1 MTQAAPEIQIPAFRA
16 TNTKTAV
23 AIIIAVSAAVFGFL
37 IWLIYVKSA
46 AGYTSHIIGALPA
59 INAGLNTLSS
69 IFLIAALIAV
79 LNQQYTRH
87 MKLMLSALASSALF
101 FVCYVIYHNAHGDTK
116 FTHTGPVRPIYFS
129 ILISHIILSGIVL
142 PLILTS
148 FYLALAGKYALHRR
162 VSRIT
167 YPIWLYVSV
176 TGVVIFVMLKIFAA

>member
-1 MTQAAPEIQIPAFRA
+1 MTQVPQLQVPAFRA
-16 TNTKTAV
+16 ANTGVAV
-23 AIIIAVSAAVFGFL
+23 SIIIAVSAAVFGFL
-37 IWLIYVKSA
+37 IWLLYVKPA
-46 AGYTSHIIGALPA
+46 AGYTSQIIGALPA
-59 INAGLNTLSS
+59 VNAGLNTLST

-79 LNQQYTRH
+79 LNRQYTRH
-87 MKLMLSALASSALF
+87 MKLMLSALSSSALF

-129 ILISHIILSGIVL
+129 ILISHIVLSGIVL

-162 VSRIT
+162 VSKFT

-176 TGVVIFVMLKIFAA
+176 TGVVIFIMLKIFAA

>member
-1 MTQAAPEIQIPAFRA
+1 MTQAPQIQIPALRA
-16 TNTKTAV
+16 ANTGA
-23 AIIIAVSAAVFGFL
+23 AISVIVAVSAGVFGFL
-37 IWLIYVKSA
+37 IWLIYVKPA
-46 AGYTSHIIGALPA
+46 AGYTSQIIGALPA
-59 INAGLNTLSS
+59 VNAGLNMLSS

-79 LNQQYTRH
+79 LNQHYTRH

-116 FTHTGPVRPIYFS
+116 FNHTGPIRPIYFS

-176 TGVVIFVMLKIFAA
+176 TGVVIFAMLKIFAA